1 MISAF
6 RRQLICAISLSFV
19 FLFAALRVEAQS
31 TAPRIFYTDLQSGP
45 NTGGQNNQ
53 GVFVT
58 IWGTGFGAS
67 QGASTVTVGG
77 GTVNN
82 CPVWGAAWLWYQKIT
97 CQIGSSAATGNI
109 VVTVGGQASTC
120 ENVDI
125 GCSFTVRT
133 GNIYFVS
140 TSGSDSANGSFSTP
154 WKTVVKCKSSMV
166 AGDTCYAMNGVTQTS
181 QDNYGACFAVMSA
194 GSSGKPIALVAYPGA
209 SVTIGSSSC
218 QYAMRTPS
226 ISGGP
231 FANWTISQINFAG
244 LSNQSLDLTSTNNW
258 RLVGNDMTC
267 PNTPGG
273 QSACWETSATAS
285 NIYAFGNHLHNFPS
299 NDKQYH
305 GFYFSDNV
313 NHVWVGWNSIHDGGC
328 RGIQFHS
335 TGNPNLYDLHVH
347 DNLIYNIRC
356 DGINMA
362 TIAPQNGPVEV
373 YNNVVFHAGTGP
385 DYSTQGPSSYTCI
398 ASPGITNSGSPGTG
412 TAQFYSNTLS
422 DCSSRGTSG
431 GSTTQGAISVVNGSP
446 SVAIHNNIIVT
457 VSGDSGGYLTSDSS
471 SSLVSGSNNL
481 CFGSGACPSSFGS
494 GNISADPLFVLA
506 SSLNFQLLATSPAI
520 GAGTSAKVSAYDHNG
535 LIRPATPSIGAYE
548 FTSGTTAQRPNPP
561 TGLTVTVN

>member
-1 MISAF
+1 MTK
-6 RRQLICAISLSFV
+6 
-19 FLFAALRVEAQS
+19 ALRFRVAILVLVFFLGALGSQAQ
-31 TAPRIFYTDLQSGP
+31 TTPPRVFFSDLQSGP
-45 NTGGQNNQ
+45 NTGGQNSQ
-53 GVFVT
+53 GVFLT
-58 IWGTGFGAS
+58 IWGTGFGAA

-77 GTVNN
+77 GLVNN
-82 CPVWGAAWLWYQKIT
+82 CPVWGATWLWYQKIT

-120 ENVDI
+120 ENIDV
-125 GCSFTVRT
+125 GCGFTVRS

-140 TSGSDSANGSFSTP
+140 TSGNDSSGTGSFTTP
-154 WKTVVKCKSSMV
+154 WRTLTKCKSSMA
-166 AGDTCYAMNGVTQTS
+166 AGDTCYAMNGIAQTS
-181 QDNYGACFAVMSA
+181 QDNYNACFAVTSA
-194 GSSGKPIALVAYPGA
+194 GAAGRPIALVAYPGA
-209 SVTIGSSSC
+209 SVTIGSTSC

-258 RLVGNDMTC
+258 RLIGNDMTC

-285 NIYAFGNHLHNFPS
+285 SIYAFGNHLHSFPS

-356 DGINMA
+356 DAINMA
-362 TIAPQNGPVEV
+362 TIDPSKGAVEV
-373 YNNVVFHAGTGP
+373 YNNVIFHAGTGP
-385 DYSTQGPSSYTCI
+385 DYTTQGPSSYTCI
-398 ASPGITNSGSPGTG
+398 ASPGITNSGSQGTG
-412 TAQFYSNTLS
+412 TAYFYSNTLY
-422 DCSSRGTSG
+422 DCSSRSTGG
-431 GSTTQGAISVVNGSP
+431 GSTTQGAISVIGGSP
-446 SVAIHNNIIVT
+446 SVAVQNNIVVT
-457 VSGDSGGYLTSDSS
+457 KSGDSGGYLTPDSS
-471 SSLVSGSNNL
+471 TSLVSGANNL
-481 CFGSGACPSSFGS
+481 CFGSGSCPGSFG
-494 GNISADPLFVLA
+494 LA
-506 SSLNFQLLATSPAI
+506 SIALDPQFTNVAGSDFHIATSSPAI
-520 GAGTSAKVSAYDHNG
+520 GAGTTSKTSAYDHDG
-535 LIRPATPSIGAYE
+535 LIRSSLPSIGAYE
-548 FTSGTTAQRPNPP
+548 FSSGTVVQRPNPP
-561 TGLTVTVN
+561 TSLAVVVN